1 MFLFPLPLCHRLYI
15 FSRLRRYAY
24 PADRT
29 KAGPSHSRDSF
40 SLRAVVLRNNSTC
53 LRRYLSGSYNEDH
66 EEQRGFFIF
75 FLSRSQLRGMVSLS
89 GIKIITPRV
98 QKVVEIRSNLE
109 EEWRIL
115 SSVRNIT
122 GKYSWSI
129 KKEKHKELIS
139 LSIVVHGVN

>member
-1 MFLFPLPLCHRLYI
+1 
-15 FSRLRRYAY
+15 
-24 PADRT
+24 
-29 KAGPSHSRDSF
+29 
-40 SLRAVVLRNNSTC
+40 
-53 LRRYLSGSYNEDH
+53 
-66 EEQRGFFIF
+66 
-75 FLSRSQLRGMVSLS
+75 MVSLS